1 MTRQEIMDNYAK
13 EQGYEDW
20 EFLLD
25 EFVMLYYTK
34 NCNEIGAIK
43 WLNNHQN
50 NVIDLIQEELKKEI
64 HEKVM
69 NNDISFVIDDEGI
82 LNTPNL

>member
-1 MTRQEIMDNYAK
+1 MTKQEIMDKYAK
-13 EQGYEDW
+13 EQGCEDW

-34 NCNEIGAIK
+34 KCNEIGAIK

-50 NVIDLIQEELKKEI
+50 NIIDLIQEELKKKIANEQ
-64 HEKVM
+64 
-69 NNDISFVIDDEGI
+69 DLEGIQHII